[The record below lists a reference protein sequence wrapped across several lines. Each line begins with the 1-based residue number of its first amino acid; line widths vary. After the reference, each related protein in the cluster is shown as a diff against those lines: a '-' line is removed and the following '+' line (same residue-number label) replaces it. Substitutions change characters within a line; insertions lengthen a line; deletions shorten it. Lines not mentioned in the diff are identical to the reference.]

1 MPKLKKR
8 KPIARP
14 RPLSLRE
21 RAAASWLWVRSWLQ
35 NRLPSLSLTRLRFW
49 LAVLVVFAIPLVIYL
64 PNTEYGYTKSIL
76 FYVSVSLLLII
87 WAIELLVS
95 AQFRVG
101 LTRLAWPALGVF
113 GAAAL
118 SLINSENL
126 ALGLESLIGL
136 LYFGLFGLMIANT
149 VEDERDLK
157 IILGALILS
166 ATIASAYGLLQYY
179 GVGYLHESLTW
190 LKGTPGFKNGSLA
203 MISTFGN
210 PNYLAGFLAHL
221 LIPGCW
227 LFLRV
232 RSLWARLVL
241 LLCLVLITA
250 ALVAANSVAAWGAA
264 LLAGLVFLVGILLF
278 RLGEALHGQ
287 RRWALAL
294 IVLLGLTVWLQAPPG
309 PLNSLL
315 LQAAPLQPPSPL
327 EQLAQWVQRVWEENS
342 GWIRAWNW
350 WIGYEMLRAHP
361 FIGVGL
367 GDYKLEFLE
376 YKARFKETPRG
387 EFYNFYMPRA
397 IQAHN
402 DYVQLAAELGMVGL
416 IAIGFFL
423 AVLISGAWR
432 FLHSSAEPE
441 RRLWVLAL
449 SAGGVAL
456 MAEAFFSFP
465 LHLPASEMNLV
476 LFIALVH
483 ARPLLSPEPIVTLS
497 KKNLRLLVS
506 ASAVTLAFVV
516 TVFAVRDWIADLY
529 LDTAEIAFKERKY
542 ALAQSAL
549 EQSVALDFTPGK
561 ALYYLG
567 LIYAE
572 QRQFERAIEMLERSL
587 KGYPVENT
595 YVQLAMLDMELKQY
609 GRARQ
614 RLEKLLSL
622 IPEPLIQLEADFMR
636 RVLIPLQ
643 QGERDFVWLEI
654 SKFLQEHPD
663 YARAY
668 LVRGELHRSLG
679 QYEAARS
686 QYEQG
691 LRIVRAKKEE
701 IFKRLDEI
709 WKTKRLHD
717 VDELQRLQNIA
728 SGLVQMEQQFQQLL
742 SSTR

>member
-8 KPIARP
+8 KALSHPHP
-14 RPLSLRE
+14 RPLPLRE
-21 RAAASWLWVRSWLQ
+21 RVHHWLQ
-35 NRLPSLSLTRLRFW
+35 AKFTPKVLSRLSLGRLRFW
-49 LAVLVVFAIPLVIYL
+49 LILFTIFALPLIIYL
-64 PNTEYGYTKSIL
+64 PNTEYGYTKSFF
-76 FYVSVSLLLII
+76 FYVSVSLLVIV

-95 AQFRVG
+95 TQLRVG
-101 LTRLAWPALGVF
+101 VTRLAWPALGVL

-126 ALGLESLIGL
+126 AIGLESLIGL
-136 LYFGLFGLMIANT
+136 VYFGLFGLMIVNA

-157 IILGALILS
+157 IILGALTLS
-166 ATIASAYGLLQYY
+166 AAIASVYGLLQYY
-179 GVGYLHESLTW
+179 GKTAGV
-190 LKGTPGFKNGSLA
+190 PGFPSGSIT

-210 PNYLAGFLAHL
+210 PNYLAGFLSHL

-227 LFLRV
+227 LFFRV
-232 RSLWARLVL
+232 SSLWGRLVL
-241 LLCLVLITA
+241 MPLLVVITA

-264 LLAGLVFLVGILLF
+264 LLAGLVFLFGILIF
-278 RLGEALHGQ
+278 RLGRAFHGQ

-294 IVLLGLTVWLQAPPG
+294 LLLLGLTVWLQSPPG

-315 LQAAPLQPPSPL
+315 LQAAPLQAPNPL

-387 EFYNFYMPRA
+387 EFYDFYMPRA

-402 DYVQLAAELGMVGL
+402 DYVQLVAELGIVGL

-423 AVLISGAWR
+423 AVLISGAWK
-432 FLHSSAEPE
+432 FLKASVEPE

-449 SAGGVAL
+449 SAGSVAL

-465 LHLPASEMNLV
+465 LHLPASEMNLL
-476 LFIALVH
+476 LFIALLH
-483 ARPLLSPEPIVTLS
+483 TRPLLTPEPSITLS
-497 KKNLRLLVS
+497 TKKLRLVLS
-506 ASAVTLAFVV
+506 ASSVV
-516 TVFAVRDWIADLY
+516 IALVIIALAVRDWIADLY
-529 LDTAEIAFKERKY
+529 LDSAEIEFQRRNY

-549 EQSVALDFTPGK
+549 EQSVALDLAPGK

-572 QRQFERAIEMLERSL
+572 RGQTERAIEMLERSL
-587 KGYPVENT
+587 KSYPAENT
-595 YVQLAMLDMELKQY
+595 YFQLATLDVELKQFD
-609 GRARQ
+609 RARR

-622 IPEPLIQLEADFMR
+622 VPDPLMQLEADFMR
-636 RVLIPLQ
+636 RVIIPLQ
-643 QGERDFVWLEI
+643 QGERDLVWVEI

-691 LRIVRAKKEE
+691 LQIVRTKKEE
-701 IFKRLDEI
+701 ILKRLDEI
-709 WKTKRLHD
+709 FQTKRLND

-728 SGLVQMEQQFQQLL
+728 SGLAQMEQQFQQLL
-742 SSTR
+742 GRVR